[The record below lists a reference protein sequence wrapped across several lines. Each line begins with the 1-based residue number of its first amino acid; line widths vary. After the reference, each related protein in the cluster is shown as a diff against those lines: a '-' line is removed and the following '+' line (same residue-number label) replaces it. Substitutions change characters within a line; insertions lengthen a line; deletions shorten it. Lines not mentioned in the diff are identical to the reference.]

1 MKKVLSCL
9 LVLLLVLGC
18 MSGLTGCKDDKVDPD
33 TGKVTGGKQGYPEV
47 KITGDKVVIC
57 RTGETNERYKKLLD
71 EVYELEVEDITVG
84 YNEYTTRFAT
94 LVLSGDSPDVG
105 YYRPDQ
111 QDFPRYIVNNLVQD
125 INPHVDLDHD
135 FYDTVRDMIDAT
147 TFQDKNYMMPYT
159 LEACQT
165 LIYNEKLFRDAGLET
180 PWELYLKDE
189 WTLDKLQE
197 YAIEL
202 TEIGDDGVPTRYGF
216 AFNRPFGIIYSTGK
230 TFGGFDSETGEVIN
244 NTTDP
249 AFARVMNYATKWVAE
264 YQCCPP
270 RLEETLGWLSTDQ
283 VGIVFAQDVYTSAAV
298 TQLAQDGNLGIAP
311 MARDPEADGY
321 YARGECLSWWLVN
334 GAKNPGGAIAFWN
347 ICITDAKDQGHLKEM
362 FDMCE
367 ENGFSEL
374 NMEQLKTNY
383 DAKKVV
389 PVIELT
395 PWLASGATWLTI
407 QNSSTWEVELEKAAP
422 GIQATIN
429 ELFKPMEEDLPLSPK
444 PVDNFENYG
453 DDTETHLVDYV
464 VNGSGG
470 QNIKL
475 TLDTENAQGGSKYAL
490 KYAYDVTDKGWGGV
504 SLAYNKTWEN
514 NNALRMWVKGDG
526 TEQNLRVKVICV
538 NGGEFIYEL
547 DVSSAEGQIVSMPF
561 SDFEVSDSSF
571 VEEWSLSKITR
582 VELFVQT
589 EGKHT
594 IWIDNIEAY
603 NTEK

>member
-1 MKKVLSCL
+1 MKKLCCYL
-9 LVLLLVLGC
+9 LALLLVLGC
-18 MSGLTGCKDDKVDPD
+18 FGGLAGCKDNKDKDGG
-33 TGKVTGGKQGYPEV
+33 GKVTGGVKGYPEV
-47 KITGDKVVIC
+47 EMASDKVVVC
-57 RTGETNERYKKLLD
+57 SNAETRDRYKELLKD
-71 EVYELEVEDITVG
+71 VYGLEVEDIVVH
-84 YNEYTTRFAT
+84 YNDYTTRYAT

-105 YYRPDQ
+105 FYRSDQ
-111 QDFPRYIVNNLVQD
+111 ADFPRYIVNDLVDDVKQY
-125 INPHVDLDHD
+125 VDLSDS
-135 FYDTVRDMIDAT
+135 FYDPVRDLLDAT
-147 TFQDKNYMMPYT
+147 NYQGGQYMMPYGIGT
-159 LEACQT
+159 SQT
-165 LIYNEKLFRDAGLET
+165 IFYNEKLFRDAGLET

-216 AFNRPFGIIYSTGK
+216 TFNRPFGISYCTGK
-230 TFGGFDSETGEVIN
+230 AFGSFDSETGAVIN
-244 NTTDP
+244 NVDDP
-249 AFARVMNYATKWVAE
+249 AFARVMNYVSKWVSE
-264 YQCCPP
+264 YKCTSP
-270 RLEETLGWLSTDQ
+270 RIEETLAWLKIDKAAMVFSQGFYTDN
-283 VGIVFAQDVYTSAAV
+283 AV
-298 TQLAQDGNLGIAP
+298 LQLAKDGNLGMCP

-321 YARGECLSWWLVN
+321 YARGACSSWWLTK

-347 ICITDAKDQGHLKEM
+347 IHIQDRVDGGYLEETYQT
-362 FDMCE
+362 CE

-374 NMEQLKTNY
+374 NMEQLRTNC
-383 DAKKVV
+383 DQTKVK
-389 PVIELT
+389 PVLELT
-395 PWLASGATWLTI
+395 PWIGSTVTWMTI
-407 QNSSTWEVELEKAAP
+407 QDSSTWEVELEKRSAT
-422 GIQATIN
+422 IQAMIN
-429 ELFKPMEEDLPLSPK
+429 ELFQPLEEDLPLSPK
-444 PVDNFENYG
+444 PVDTFEGYG
-453 DDTETHLVDYV
+453 DDTETHLVNYV
-464 VNGSGG
+464 VSTNGG

-538 NGGEFIYEL
+538 NGGEFVYEF
-547 DVSSAEGQIVSMPF
+547 DVSGSEGKIVSAPF

-582 VELFVQT
+582 VELYVQT

-603 NTEK
+603 NTDK